1 MNLLSMVALASKH
14 FQKTS
19 PTDVA
24 KAINDDVKNGV
35 EDIFFPDAM
44 ARQVYTGW
52 RRAQRDGVGLTR
64 KTICDDVGQ
73 RWRRRPKGLRHG
85 R

>member
-35 EDIFFPDAM
+35 EDIFPPTPWPGRSM
-44 ARQVYTGW
+44 
-52 RRAQRDGVGLTR
+52 RDGVGLS
-64 KTICDDVGQ
+64 GMA
-73 RWRRRPKGLRHG
+73 
-85 R
+85 